1 MFSWIFKE
9 SELKKARLRKAYR
22 TQLSEVLGLPEED
35 SDPSETLR
43 QARSETALEM
53 DAEPELSRAC

>member
-1 MFSWIFKE
+1 MFNWSRKE

-35 SDPSETLR
+35 IDPRETLR
-43 QARSETALEM
+43 QARSESALEM
-53 DAEPELSRAC
+53 NAEPELSPAN